1 MKFEQLEQL
10 IAIKECGS
18 ISKAAIHLH
27 VAQSTLSASIKSLE
41 MELDTKLI
49 TRESKGVSLTTAGLE
64 VYNQGRVICEQV
76 YNMKK
81 SIDKTNDSSK
91 VLLVSNNYTM
101 IGKDVF
107 IDIFNKYRGKECVF
121 KIQETSI
128 MEAIENVS
136 SGISELGLVRFP
148 EENRELHL
156 RTMRRLG
163 VDYHPI
169 STKALCAVIGEKN
182 PFYKMEANTIKV
194 EHLVQFTFANYY
206 DEEADIVFEKV
217 FPKNQ
222 MVKSNI
228 SIGASEHLR
237 EVVRRTDAFTF
248 DVYKE
253 KELNSTWYDGL
264 RYIPISPRVYC
275 ELGWLSKKDTPVSPI
290 AQEYIDTLI
299 NRLRSYWENIDD
311 DQLIEFVG
319 IGGSNTN
326 DDDDKE

>member
-10 IAIKECGS
+10 IAIKEFGS

-41 MELDTKLI
+41 DELGTKLI
-49 TRESKGVSLTTAGLE
+49 TRESKGVSLTASGIE
-64 VYNQGRVICEQV
+64 VYTQGQIICEQV

-81 SIDKTNDSSK
+81 SIDRTSNNSQI
-91 VLLVSNNYTM
+91 LLISNNYSI

-107 IDIFNKYRGKECVF
+107 IDIFNKYHGKECIF

-136 SGISELGLVRFP
+136 SGISEIGLVRFP

-163 VDYHPI
+163 VEYHMI
-169 STKALCAVIGEKN
+169 DTKALCVVIGEKN
-182 PFYKMEANTIKV
+182 PFFKMEANTIKI
-194 EHLVQFTFANYY
+194 EHLANYTFAGYY
-206 DEEADIVFEKV
+206 DEEADIVFEKI
-217 FPKNQ
+217 FPRNLK
-222 MVKSNI
+222 VKANI
-228 SIGASEHLR
+228 SIGTGEHLKELIR
-237 EVVRRTDAFTF
+237 KTDAFTF

-253 KELNSTWYDGL
+253 KEFNSEWYDGL
-264 RYIPISPRVYC
+264 RYIPINPRVYC
-275 ELGWLSKKDTPVSPI
+275 EFGWLSKKDVPVSPI

-299 NRLRSYWENIDD
+299 EHFRNYWDAMENT
-311 DQLIEFVG
+311 EMKEVVG
-319 IGGSNTN
+319 IGGHRN
-326 DDDDKE
+326 